1 MMFKRLFVSRPV
13 IAVLGLL
20 LATASHADLRIRID
34 GGAVGAKPIAIVPF
48 VNNTG
53 SQLDTD
59 VTKVIGDDLQR
70 SGLFEP
76 LPEDAM
82 IARPAGPGDV
92 KFQNWRAVEVDH
104 LVIGSVNVRPGG
116 GHVVRFHLFDVYKAE
131 QLIAFD
137 VPTDSRSGGLRSAA
151 HRVAD
156 YIYEEVTGIPGVF
169 DTQIAYVTV
178 EGKGPSR
185 QFRLVV
191 ADADGYAPK
200 TVVNSSEPL
209 LSPAWSPD
217 FRKLAYVAFED
228 GLTSIYVHELA
239 TGQAQKLVSKRGHNG
254 APSWSPDGREIVAS
268 LSHQGSADIYR
279 VNVANGKLTRLTDS
293 SAIDTEPDWSPDGS
307 DILFTSDR
315 GGKPQIYIIPA
326 SGGRATRVSF
336 EGKSNSRGRYS
347 ADGKQ
352 IALVNYDDQGYR
364 IGVLDLDSRQ
374 TNILSRGPLDES
386 PSFAPNGAVLIY
398 ARQTANGGELATVTS
413 DGRVRQRLSQT
424 GSVREPAW
432 SPYLK

>member
-1 MMFKRLFVSRPV
+1 MRPMKRLIPLISGF
-13 IAVLGLL
+13 ALL
-20 LATASHADLRIRID
+20 ISGAAQADLRIRID

-53 SQLDTD
+53 SQLDAD
-59 VTKVIGDDLQR
+59 VTQVISDDLRR

-82 IARPAGPGDV
+82 IARPANPQDV

-104 LVIGSVNVRPGG
+104 LVIGSINVRPGG
-116 GHVVRFHLFDVYKAE
+116 GNIVRFHLFDVYKAE

-137 VPTDSRSGGLRSAA
+137 VPTDARSGGLRSAA

-169 DTQIAYVTV
+169 DTQIAYVTLT
-178 EGKGPSR
+178 GQGSSR
-185 QFRLVV
+185 QFRLIV
-191 ADADGYAPK
+191 ADADGFAPK

-217 FRKLAYVAFED
+217 FRRLAYVAFED
-228 GLTSIYVHELA
+228 GQTSIYVHELA
-239 TGQAQKLVSKRGHNG
+239 TGQAQRLVSKRGHNG
-254 APSWSPDGREIVAS
+254 APSWSPDGRDIVAS

-279 VNVANGKLTRLTDS
+279 INVASGKLTRLTDS

-307 DILFTSDR
+307 EILFTSDR
-315 GGKPQIYIIPA
+315 GGKPQIYTVPA
-326 SGGRATRVSF
+326 RGGSATRVSF
-336 EGKSNSRGRYS
+336 AGKSNSRARY
-347 ADGKQ
+347 APDGKS

-364 IGVLDLDSRQ
+364 IGVLDLESRQ

-398 ARQTANGGELATVTS
+398 ARQTADGGELATVTS

-432 SPYLK
+432 SPFLK

>member
-1 MMFKRLFVSRPV
+1 MK
-13 IAVLGLL
+13 IALTLISSLALL
-20 LATASHADLRIRID
+20 ISSAANAELRIRID

-53 SQLDTD
+53 AQIDTD
-59 VTKVIGDDLQR
+59 VTAVIGNDLQR

-82 IARPAGPGDV
+82 IAKPANPQDV

-104 LVIGSVNVRPGG
+104 LVIGRINVRPGG
-116 GHVVRFHLFDVYKAE
+116 GYVVRFHLFDVYKAE

-178 EGKGPSR
+178 AGKAQSR
-185 QFRLVV
+185 QFRLIV
-191 ADADGYAPK
+191 ADADGHAPK
-200 TVVNSSEPL
+200 TVVNSGEPL

-228 GLTSIYVHELA
+228 GQTSIYVHELA
-239 TGQAQKLVSKRGHNG
+239 SGQAQKLVSKRGHNG
-254 APSWSPDGREIVAS
+254 APSWSPDGQEIVAS
-268 LSHQGSADIYR
+268 LSHRGSADIYR
-279 VNVANGKLTRLTDS
+279 INVANGQMTRLTDS

-307 DILFTSDR
+307 TILFTSDR
-315 GGKPQIYIIPA
+315 GGKPQIYTVPA
-326 SGGRATRVSF
+326 NGGRATRVSF

-347 ADGKQ
+347 ADGRQ

-398 ARQTANGGELATVTS
+398 ARQTAQGGELATVTS

-432 SPYLK
+432 SPFLK